1 MPTDRSGF
9 RVARSRLALS
19 YRLSTDDRVLE
30 VDSGWSG
37 FAQANAAPG
46 LDPEAVIG
54 QPVWNFISGEEVRA
68 LYRRLFDE
76 VRLTESGRSVSFRC
90 DSPGEIRHMSLSIRP
105 LPCGELAIA
114 SSLVERLDREP
125 VELLSNEGP
134 RSDAMVSLCSWCKR
148 VECPDGQWLEIEQ
161 SPWQGS
167 EGVLPRVTHGICPD
181 CEGMVATELDGLA
194 PEAPL

>member
-9 RVARSRLALS
+9 CFARSPLELS
-19 YRLSTDDRVLE
+19 YRLSPDDRVLE

-46 LDPEAVIG
+46 LEPETVIG
-54 QPVWNFISGEEVRA
+54 QPVWNFISGKEVQA

-76 VRLTESGRSVSFRC
+76 VRSTQKSRSVSFRC
-90 DSPGEIRHMSLSIRP
+90 DSPGEIRHMLLSIRP
-105 LPCGELAIA
+105 LPFGELAIA

-125 VELLSNEGP
+125 VELLSIEGP

-161 SPWQGS
+161 SPWHRPES
-167 EGVLPRVTHGICPD
+167 ALPRVTHGICPD
-181 CEGMVATELDGLA
+181 CEGMVASELDDLA
-194 PEAPL
+194 PEGPA